1 MTTLEKIVKKAQALK
16 KSYPNKF
23 AKWTDYVKEASKE
36 FRSTTTTAKKKSKL
50 GTIKFK
56 NYIEFYNK
64 KKNYKKDIKKFK
76 DYNQAVSWGKQNL
89 ENFNLDMVKFNSK
102 LGAIPVGFQAT
113 FRGNPFY
120 LTNQYDIFNNISLE
134 VTDKKTNEVFAV
146 IDKNSKTDLITDQF
160 IIWLNSK
167 GVNTDS
173 ERDLKSLH
181 KEIKPLA
188 VNLLQEVKAFN
199 KGKKKAPIKTAT
211 KKKAPKKVVSKKLTS
226 KKASDLIR
234 AEVKSK
240 KFIMPHGYEV
250 RKSKLAGNSK
260 KYLLK
265 LADDYAYATS
275 GNLDRAIYNL
285 LDPEYTKTLIP
296 KYKKAI
302 KDWEIKNKTKI
313 SGNNLAGSKIT
324 PAEHYLSYAPP
335 SKPSEQQ
342 IYKGIER
349 VKQDILRLQGMQK
362 DHMFKKHKA
371 SLNGAI
377 NTKNREI
384 KELLNK
390 LK

>member
-36 FRSTTTTAKKKSKL
+36 FRSTTTPAKKK
-50 GTIKFK
+50 
-56 NYIEFYNK
+56 
-64 KKNYKKDIKKFK
+64 
-76 DYNQAVSWGKQNL
+76 
-89 ENFNLDMVKFNSK
+89 SK

-211 KKKAPKKVVSKKLTS
+211 KKKAPKKQAPKKQLTNAT
-226 KKASDLIR
+226 ASELIR
-234 AEVKSK
+234 KAVKK
-240 KFIMPHGYEV
+240 RKLIMPHGYEV
-250 RKSKLAGNSK
+250 RKSK
-260 KYLLK
+260 
-265 LADDYAYATS
+265 
-275 GNLDRAIYNL
+275 
-285 LDPEYTKTLIP
+285 
-296 KYKKAI
+296 
-302 KDWEIKNKTKI
+302 
-313 SGNNLAGSKIT
+313 LAGSKIT

-349 VKQDILRLQGMQK
+349 VKQDILRLQAMQK

>member
-16 KSYPNKF
+16 KSYPKKF

-36 FRSTTTTAKKKSKL
+36 FRSTTTPAKKK
-50 GTIKFK
+50 
-56 NYIEFYNK
+56 
-64 KKNYKKDIKKFK
+64 
-76 DYNQAVSWGKQNL
+76 
-89 ENFNLDMVKFNSK
+89 SK

-167 GVNTDS
+167 GVNTDR
-173 ERDLKSLH
+173 EKDLKSLH

-199 KGKKKAPIKTAT
+199 KGKKKAPIKTAI
-211 KKKAPKKVVSKKLTS
+211 KKKAPKKQAPKKQLTNAT
-226 KKASDLIR
+226 ASELIR
-234 AEVKSK
+234 KAVKK
-240 KFIMPHGYEV
+240 RKLIMPHGYEV
-250 RKSKLAGNSK
+250 RKSK
-260 KYLLK
+260 
-265 LADDYAYATS
+265 
-275 GNLDRAIYNL
+275 
-285 LDPEYTKTLIP
+285 
-296 KYKKAI
+296 
-302 KDWEIKNKTKI
+302 
-313 SGNNLAGSKIT
+313 LAGSKIT

-335 SKPSEQQ
+335 KKPSEET
-342 IYKGIER
+342 IFKGIEK
-349 VKQDILRLQGMQK
+349 VKQDILRLQALQK
-362 DHMFKKHKA
+362 EHMFRKHKA

-384 KELLNK
+384 KELLKK

>member
-16 KSYPNKF
+16 KSYPKKF

-36 FRSTTTTAKKKSKL
+36 FRSTTTPAKKK
-50 GTIKFK
+50 
-56 NYIEFYNK
+56 
-64 KKNYKKDIKKFK
+64 
-76 DYNQAVSWGKQNL
+76 
-89 ENFNLDMVKFNSK
+89 SK

-211 KKKAPKKVVSKKLTS
+211 KKKAPKKQAPKKQLTNAT
-226 KKASDLIR
+226 ASELIR
-234 AEVKSK
+234 KAVKK
-240 KFIMPHGYEV
+240 RKLIMPHGYEV
-250 RKSKLAGNSK
+250 RKSK
-260 KYLLK
+260 
-265 LADDYAYATS
+265 
-275 GNLDRAIYNL
+275 
-285 LDPEYTKTLIP
+285 
-296 KYKKAI
+296 
-302 KDWEIKNKTKI
+302 
-313 SGNNLAGSKIT
+313 LAGSKIT

-335 SKPSEQQ
+335 SKPSEQA

>member
-16 KSYPNKF
+16 KSYPKKF

-36 FRSTTTTAKKKSKL
+36 FRSTTTPAKKK
-50 GTIKFK
+50 
-56 NYIEFYNK
+56 
-64 KKNYKKDIKKFK
+64 
-76 DYNQAVSWGKQNL
+76 
-89 ENFNLDMVKFNSK
+89 SK

-211 KKKAPKKVVSKKLTS
+211 KKKAPKKQAPKKQLTNAT
-226 KKASDLIR
+226 ASELIR
-234 AEVKSK
+234 KAVKK
-240 KFIMPHGYEV
+240 RKLIMPHGYEV
-250 RKSKLAGNSK
+250 RKSK
-260 KYLLK
+260 
-265 LADDYAYATS
+265 
-275 GNLDRAIYNL
+275 
-285 LDPEYTKTLIP
+285 
-296 KYKKAI
+296 
-302 KDWEIKNKTKI
+302 
-313 SGNNLAGSKIT
+313 LAGSKIT

-349 VKQDILRLQGMQK
+349 VKQDILRLQAMQK

>member
-1 MTTLEKIVKKAQALK
+1 MTTLEKIVKEAKSLK
-16 KSYPNKF
+16 KSYPKKF
-23 AKWTDYVKEASKE
+23 EKWTDYIKEASKK
-36 FRSTTTTAKKKSKL
+36 FRSTTTPAKKKSKI
-50 GTIKFK
+50 GFK
-56 NYIEFYNK
+56 QE
-64 KKNYKKDIKKFK
+64 
-76 DYNQAVSWGKQNL
+76 
-89 ENFNLDMVKFNSK
+89 NLDTYIKRAKFIK
-102 LGAIPVGFQAT
+102 TLGIGAIPVGFQAT

-160 IIWLNSK
+160 IIWLKSK
-167 GVNTDS
+167 GVNIQG

-211 KKKAPKKVVSKKLTS
+211 KKKAPKKQAPKKQLTNAT
-226 KKASDLIR
+226 ASELIR
-234 AEVKSK
+234 KAVKK
-240 KFIMPHGYEV
+240 RKLIMPHGYEV
-250 RKSKLAGNSK
+250 RKSKLAGIKKRFNPQSLIGKEVFKNIGAKDIYTIIEVDQISANNIKLTLEKNTFSIQASFTFQNLIDLSK
-260 KYLLK
+260 GKIVKNLK
-265 LADDYAYATS
+265 L
-275 GNLDRAIYNL
+275 I
-285 LDPEYTKTLIP
+285 
-296 KYKKAI
+296 
-302 KDWEIKNKTKI
+302 NKIT
-313 SGNNLAGSKIT
+313 GSKIT
-324 PAEHYLSYAPP
+324 PQEHYLSYASP
-335 SKPSEQQ
+335 SKPSEQA

-384 KELLNK
+384 KELLKK